1 MEEISFN
8 LSKILILKNL
18 LTCTEDHFERPSL
31 KSSLSLFPTF
41 HHSPHYA
48 AGLIG
53 GGGLGGGGGGVGGQ
67 PVEAM
72 GVVGPGG
79 LVDRS
84 LSVDAGSA
92 DPPPL
97 PPKKKHIM
105 SYMEMFGHSVLPA
118 SE

>member
-1 MEEISFN
+1 M
-8 LSKILILKNL
+8 
-18 LTCTEDHFERPSL
+18 
-31 KSSLSLFPTF
+31 
-41 HHSPHYA
+41 
-48 AGLIG
+48 
-53 GGGLGGGGGGVGGQ
+53 GGGGGGVGGQ
-67 PVEAM
+67 PVGAM

-105 SYMEMFGHSVLPA
+105 SYMEMFGQIIEDFKQHYVCISRTALYEDPLYPIFGN
-118 SE
+118 